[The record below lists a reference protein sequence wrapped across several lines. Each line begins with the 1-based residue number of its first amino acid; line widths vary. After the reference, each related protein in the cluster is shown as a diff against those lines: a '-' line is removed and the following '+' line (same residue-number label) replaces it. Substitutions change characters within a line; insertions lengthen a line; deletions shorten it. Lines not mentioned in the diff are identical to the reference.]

1 MGVML
6 IAGFAV
12 LIAVIAGRLAQRG
25 AASAPAAVA
34 SVAPLELPAGSRIES
49 LGLGADRL
57 AVAIVLPDGDR
68 RILIIDLST
77 GRTVGTL
84 PLHTGR

>member
-1 MGVML
+1 ML

-34 SVAPLELPAGSRIES
+34 SAPLELPAGSRIES